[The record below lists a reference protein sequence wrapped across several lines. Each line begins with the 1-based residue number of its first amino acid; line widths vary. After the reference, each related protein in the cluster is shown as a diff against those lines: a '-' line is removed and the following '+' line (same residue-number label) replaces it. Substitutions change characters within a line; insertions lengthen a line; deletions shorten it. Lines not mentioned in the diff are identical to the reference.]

1 MEPVIIPKYNI
12 AFVVDRCPMAALAAL
27 EPWCDRIYIASSK
40 GAILEMLRSQYIFD
54 EHEHTSY
61 DLLKRVVNNHYNDAD
76 GENDIVVRIDCDTFD
91 EDDFI
96 YIQQLSEI
104 IKDSGIPG
112 NFELGHLKITIN
124 SMEEY
129 QNDLINV

>member
-1 MEPVIIPKYNI
+1 M
-12 AFVVDRCPMAALAAL
+12 
-27 EPWCDRIYIASSK
+27 
-40 GAILEMLRSQYIFD
+40 D
-54 EHEHTSY
+54 EANDTSY

-76 GENDIVVRIDCDTFD
+76 GENDTVVRIDCDTFD
-91 EDDFI
+91 DDDFI

-112 NFELGHLKITIN
+112 NFELGHLSIAIN
-124 SMEEY
+124 SLNEY